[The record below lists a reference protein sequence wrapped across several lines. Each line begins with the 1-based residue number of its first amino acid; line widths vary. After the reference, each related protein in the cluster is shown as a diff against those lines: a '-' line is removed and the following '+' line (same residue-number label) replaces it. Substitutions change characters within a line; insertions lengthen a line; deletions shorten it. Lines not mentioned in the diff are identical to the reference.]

1 MRVLQNI
8 LTRPLGFHQSRS
20 VLTDNYNFWNQR
32 LFITLY
38 KAQQHQQLCTT
49 GLCHSH
55 EWVKTDAFALSL
67 STSATQNYML
77 DVIYKTAEHH
87 ISILAKGERKWRKL
101 LILLCGSSSYISF
114 SFSFTVLVELCE
126 GLLFAASPII
136 PSAPKM
142 PISLSSIWVIRFHP
156 SHRLFSCLRNH
167 STVGLTMP
175 LGD

>member
-1 MRVLQNI
+1 MFWPTTTISGTKGYLLHCIKPNNI
-8 LTRPLGFHQSRS
+8 SSYARLAYVIHTSGWRQMLSRFRCPN
-20 VLTDNYNFWNQR
+20 LPPR
-32 LFITLY
+32 IT
-38 KAQQHQQLCTT
+38 C
-49 GLCHSH
+49 S
-55 EWVKTDAFALSL
+55 
-67 STSATQNYML
+67 ML
-77 DVIYKTAEHH
+77 YKTAEHH

-101 LILLCGSSSYISF
+101 LILLCGSNSYISF

-126 GLLFAASPII
+126 GLLFAASPVI

>member
-67 STSATQNYML
+67 SESATQNYML
-77 DVIYKTAEHH
+77 DVIQDCWTPHKHSGQRWEKVTETVDSALWKQF
-87 ISILAKGERKWRKL
+87 IFLFFI
-101 LILLCGSSSYISF
+101 
-114 SFSFTVLVELCE
+114 FTVLVELCE
-126 GLLFAASPII
+126 GLLFAISPII
-136 PSAPKM
+136 PSAPKC
-142 PISLSSIWVIRFHP
+142 PFHYLP
-156 SHRLFSCLRNH
+156 FE
-167 STVGLTMP
+167 
-175 LGD
+175 